1 LAAFVVREIAYRKAY
16 CQQPVSGKG
25 EALMATDGNTLG
37 TAPERRQFLRDR
49 LARRDALLVPGAGN
63 ALTARIIQDTGFEA
77 VYVTGAGIANTLLG
91 APDIGLV
98 TLSEL
103 AATTEAIS
111 EICTLPLI
119 VDIDTGFG
127 NAVNTYRTVRVL
139 ERAGACA
146 LQIEDQE
153 FPKRCGHFSG
163 KAVIPVAE
171 MTAKIRAATDARD
184 DENLLIIART
194 DARAIDGLEAALD
207 RAGQF
212 IEAGADLTFVEA
224 PVSADEMR
232 AITAR
237 LAVPQVANMVVGGRT
252 PLLPQTTLA
261 DIGFSL
267 VLYANA
273 PLQAAMRAMSGVL
286 QALKRDGDLE
296 NVIGQLADFEERQR
310 LVDKDFYDA
319 LEQKYTID

>member
-1 LAAFVVREIAYRKAY
+1 MNH
-16 CQQPVSGKG
+16 G
-25 EALMATDGNTLG
+25 GNTLG
-37 TAPERRQFLRDR
+37 TAPERRRFLRDR

-111 EICTLPLI
+111 EICALPLI

-127 NAVNTYRTVRVL
+127 NAINTYRTVRVL

-146 LQIEDQE
+146 LQIEDQV
-153 FPKRCGHFSG
+153 FPKRCGHFGG

-184 DENLLIIART
+184 DANLLIIART
-194 DARAIDGLEAALD
+194 DARAIDGLEAALE

-224 PVSADEMR
+224 PTSADEMR

-252 PLLPQTTLA
+252 PLLPQATLA
-261 DIGFSL
+261 DIGFAL

-310 LVDKDFYDA
+310 LVGKDFYDA

>member
-1 LAAFVVREIAYRKAY
+1 MNH
-16 CQQPVSGKG
+16 G
-25 EALMATDGNTLG
+25 GNTLG
-37 TAPERRQFLRDR
+37 TAPERRRFLRDR

-127 NAVNTYRTVRVL
+127 NAINTYRTVRVL

-146 LQIEDQE
+146 LQIEDQV
-153 FPKRCGHFSG
+153 FPKRCGHFGG

-184 DENLLIIART
+184 DANLLIIART
-194 DARAIDGLEAALD
+194 DARAIDGLEAALE

-224 PVSADEMR
+224 PTSADEMR

-252 PLLPQTTLA
+252 PLLPQATLA

-310 LVDKDFYDA
+310 LVGKDFYDA

>member
-1 LAAFVVREIAYRKAY
+1 MNH
-16 CQQPVSGKG
+16 G
-25 EALMATDGNTLG
+25 GNTLG
-37 TAPERRQFLRDR
+37 TAPELRRFLRDR

-127 NAVNTYRTVRVL
+127 NAINTYRTVRVL

-146 LQIEDQE
+146 LQIEDQV
-153 FPKRCGHFSG
+153 FPKRCGHFGG
-163 KAVIPVAE
+163 KAVIPVNE

-184 DENLLIIART
+184 DGNLLIIART
-194 DARAIDGLEAALD
+194 DARAIDGLEAALE

-224 PVSADEMR
+224 PATADEMR

-237 LAVPQVANMVVGGRT
+237 LGVPQVANMVVGGRT
-252 PLLPQTTLA
+252 PLLPQAALA
-261 DIGFSL
+261 DIGFAL

-286 QALKRDGDLE
+286 AALKRDGALD
-296 NVIGQLADFEERQR
+296 NVIDQLADFEERQR

-319 LEQKYTID
+319 LERKYTID

>member
-1 LAAFVVREIAYRKAY
+1 MDH
-16 CQQPVSGKG
+16 G
-25 EALMATDGNTLG
+25 DDTLG
-37 TAPERRQFLRDR
+37 TAPARRRFLRDR
-49 LARRDALLVPGAGN
+49 LAQRDALLVPGAGN
-63 ALTARIIQDTGFEA
+63 ALTARIIQDVGFEA

-98 TLSEL
+98 TLTEL
-103 AATTEAIS
+103 VGTTEAIS

-146 LQIEDQE
+146 LQIEDQD
-153 FPKRCGHFSG
+153 FPKRCGHFGG
-163 KAVIPVAE
+163 KAVIPVRE
-171 MTAKIRAATDARD
+171 MTAKIRAATDARED
-184 DENLLIIART
+184 GNLLIIART
-194 DARAIDGLEAALD
+194 DARAIDGLDAALE
-207 RAGQF
+207 RAQQF

-224 PVSADEMR
+224 PTSEDEMR

-237 LAVPQVANMVVGGRT
+237 LPVPQVANMVVGGKT
-252 PLLPQTTLA
+252 PLLPQATLA

-267 VLYANA
+267 VLYANT

-286 QALKRDGDLE
+286 EALKRDGALDG
-296 NVIGQLADFEERQR
+296 VIGQLADFEERQR
-310 LVDKDFYDA
+310 LVGKGFYDA
-319 LEQKYTID
+319 LERKYATD

>member
-1 LAAFVVREIAYRKAY
+1 MEQREHTLA
-16 CQQPVSGKG
+16 
-25 EALMATDGNTLG
+25 
-37 TAPERRQFLRDR
+37 TANASRRFLRAR

-63 ALTARIIQDTGFEA
+63 ALTARIIQDAGFEA

-103 AATTEAIS
+103 AATTGAIA
-111 EICTLPLI
+111 EICPLPLI

-127 NAVNTYRTVRVL
+127 NALNTQRTVRVL
-139 ERAGACA
+139 ERAGASA
-146 LQIEDQE
+146 LQIEDQV

-184 DENLLIIART
+184 DDNLLIIART

-207 RAGQF
+207 RAEQY

-224 PVSADEMR
+224 PSSVDEMR
-232 AITAR
+232 QITAR
-237 LAVPQVANMVVGGRT
+237 LAVPQVANMVVGGKT
-252 PLLPQTTLA
+252 PMLPQAALA
-261 DIGFSL
+261 ELGFSL

-273 PLQAAMRAMSGVL
+273 PLQAAMRAMSEVL
-286 QALKRDGDLE
+286 QALKRDGGLE
-296 NVIGQLADFEERQR
+296 NVIDQLADFTERQR
-310 LVDKDFYDA
+310 LVGKDYFDA
-319 LEQKYTID
+319 LERKYTTD

>member
-1 LAAFVVREIAYRKAY
+1 
-16 CQQPVSGKG
+16 
-25 EALMATDGNTLG
+25 MATGGGTLG
-37 TAPERRQFLRDR
+37 TATARRRFLRDR

-103 AATTEAIS
+103 AGVTEAIA

-127 NAVNTYRTVRVL
+127 NPVNTYRTVRVL

-146 LQIEDQE
+146 LQIEDQV
-153 FPKRCGHFSG
+153 FPKRCGHFAG
-163 KAVIPVAE
+163 KAVIPVTE
-171 MTAKIRAATDARD
+171 MTAKIRAATDARED
-184 DENLLIIART
+184 ANLLIIART
-194 DARAIDGLEAALD
+194 DARASDGLEAALD

-224 PVSADEMR
+224 PTSEHEMR

-237 LAVPQVANMVVGGRT
+237 LGVPQVANMVAGGRT
-252 PLLPQTTLA
+252 PLLAQAALA
-261 DIGFSL
+261 DIGFAL

-273 PLQAAMRAMSGVL
+273 PLQAAMKAMSGVL
-286 QALKRDGDLE
+286 RALKRDGDLD

>member
-1 LAAFVVREIAYRKAY
+1 MD
-16 CQQPVSGKG
+16 QGG
-25 EALMATDGNTLG
+25 ATPP
-37 TAPERRQFLRDR
+37 TAPERRRFLRDR

-127 NAVNTYRTVRVL
+127 NAINTFRTVRVL

-146 LQIEDQE
+146 LQIEDQV

-194 DARAIDGLEAALD
+194 DARAIDGLDAALE

-224 PVSADEMR
+224 PATADEMR

-237 LAVPQVANMVVGGRT
+237 LPVPQVANMVVGGRT
-252 PLLPQTTLA
+252 PLLPQATLA
-261 DIGFSL
+261 EIGFSL

-273 PLQAAMRAMSGVL
+273 PLQAAMRAMSVVL
-286 QALKRDGDLE
+286 EALNRDGDLE
-296 NVIGQLADFEERQR
+296 KVIGQLADFEERQR
-310 LVDKDFYDA
+310 LVGKDFYDA
-319 LEQKYTID
+319 LEQKYAID